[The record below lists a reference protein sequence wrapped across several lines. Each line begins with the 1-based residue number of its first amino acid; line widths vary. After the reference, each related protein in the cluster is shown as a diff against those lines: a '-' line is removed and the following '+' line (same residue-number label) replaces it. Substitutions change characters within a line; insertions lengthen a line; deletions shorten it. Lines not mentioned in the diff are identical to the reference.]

1 MIKYNLSI
9 GCTKY
14 IDSSHLDYLIELY
27 DARII
32 GCDSDDSDDLYD
44 YFNYIITEDNILGFI
59 SELPF
64 DYFIR
69 YLLDDTL
76 LQIFYQKKTKKTKS
90 YIYINYNIEN
100 TKPDFK
106 KHQNEI
112 EIELY
117 DLCKYIEE
125 NHFLL

>member
-32 GCDSDDSDDLYD
+32 GCDSDDLYD

-76 LQIFYQKKTKKTKS
+76 LQIFYQKKIK
-90 YIYINYNIEN
+90 N
-100 TKPDFK
+100 
-106 KHQNEI
+106 
-112 EIELY
+112 
-117 DLCKYIEE
+117 
-125 NHFLL
+125 

>member
-32 GCDSDDSDDLYD
+32 GCDSDDLYD
-44 YFNYIITEDNILGFI
+44 YFNYIITEDNIVGFI

-106 KHQNEI
+106 KHLNEI